1 MCPSLRPARRHNTHK
16 TGMCRVNTRPHR
28 LQKRIVFRLNSKCW
42 FRDGRLQSVCQFFY
56 PMIVVPDYT
65 SITFR
70 EVPSAPPFVL
80 IYITSVK
87 KASRKGQNA
96 ANLSEKTAEWAKIS
110 LNSALQTLLAHAAR
124 GEQTTAVFFSPSAT
138 SFAGGRPVLREKRPP
153 TFLARE
159 GLRQAFGEKP
169 QLDLLRASRGK
180 PVLPLLLIA
189 TSPADPA
196 GPRPPPDAAAGRTSA
211 STLRGNCR
219 CAL

>member
-1 MCPSLRPARRHNTHK
+1 MSSFPFLLLDQGQKKRHTPKMCPSLRPARRHNTHK

-138 SFAGGRPVLREKRPP
+138 SFLFP
-153 TFLARE
+153 TR
-159 GLRQAFGEKP
+159 RSS
-169 QLDLLRASRGK
+169 DLIFHGCD
-180 PVLPLLLIA
+180 V
-189 TSPADPA
+189 
-196 GPRPPPDAAAGRTSA
+196 
-211 STLRGNCR
+211 N
-219 CAL
+219 